1 MENNMNKRLSDMRYY
16 MQPEKYA
23 DGKVDK
29 TGPETAAN
37 IVELLKEG
45 VGNIFL
51 IGDSEEGFDC
61 DHLEILDEFIGYGKG
76 TNTRMERYDKEYD
89 TYLSETLYETKYGNI
104 CVVAGES
111 QHGTISV
118 YFANEITRN
127 NLEIGINNV
136 KAGLSDKPSEPLQ
149 ITVKPEILDLLAK
162 MLMCPVDQVE
172 AKINEDF
179 EVIAR
184 EFYGIEI

>member
-1 MENNMNKRLSDMRYY
+1 MRYY

-23 DGKVDK
+23 DGKVD
-29 TGPETAAN
+29 TNGPETAVN

-61 DHLEILDEFIGYGKG
+61 DHLEILDEFIGYGEG
-76 TNTRMERYDKEYD
+76 TNTRLERYDKEYD

-111 QHGTISV
+111 QHGTISI

-136 KAGLSDKPSEPLQ
+136 KAGLSAEPSEPLSL
-149 ITVKPEILDLLAK
+149 TLKPEIIGTIAQKFGVSADSVRAS
-162 MLMCPVDQVE
+162 
-172 AKINEDF
+172 IYNDF
-179 EVIAR
+179 EKMVTKYYA
-184 EFYGIEI
+184 ELPLD